1 MTARITDS
9 MASRSVLRDLGRS
22 YRALSLTQRQLSSG
36 KALNRPSDD
45 PFAVNRAI
53 TLRGELEGMRQYR
66 KNVNEGT
73 GWTTATEAA
82 LTRMADVIQR
92 ARELL
97 IDGGNDS
104 NGQVAREAIATEIDQ
119 LTESLKQEA
128 NATYE
133 GRYVFAGT
141 ATETKPYELGAIDAY
156 AGNGGAVA
164 RVLGAG
170 VSVNVNVGALN
181 LLGEGQGAA
190 DDKLL
195 DVMRDIAE
203 NLRGGTAADAE
214 ALRGTDLERLDANLD
229 EISRVRAVVGATA
242 NRLTAAGSR
251 LEELE
256 ESGLDLL
263 SKTEDADIAETLI
276 AYSTQRNV
284 YEAALK
290 AGANIVQ
297 MSLLDFLR

>member
-1 MTARITDS
+1 MSTRITDS
-9 MASRSVLRDLGRS
+9 MASRSVLRDLTRS
-22 YRALSLTQRQLSSG
+22 YGALSRTQRQLSSG

-53 TLRGELEGMRQYR
+53 ALRGDLEGMRQYR
-66 KNVNEGT
+66 KNVNEGS

-82 LTRMADVIQR
+82 LSRFTDVLQR

-97 IDGGNDS
+97 VDGGNDS

-133 GRYVFAGT
+133 GRHVFAGT
-141 ATETKPYELGAIDAY
+141 ATETAPYELGPVDGY
-156 AGNGGAVA
+156 AGNAGSVT
-164 RVLGAG
+164 RVIGAG
-170 VSVNVNVGALN
+170 VAVDVNVSAQN

-190 DDKLL
+190 DNKLL

-214 ALRGTDLERLDANLD
+214 ALRGTDLQRLDSNLD
-229 EISRVRAVVGATA
+229 ELSRVRAVVGATA
-242 NRLTAAGSR
+242 NRLTAAGTR
-251 LEELE
+251 LDELE

-263 SKTEDADIAETLI
+263 SKTEDADMAETLVK
-276 AYSTQRNV
+276 YSNQRNV

-290 AGANIVQ
+290 AGSNIVQ
-297 MSLLDFLR
+297 MSLLDFLN

>member
-1 MTARITDS
+1 MGTRITDS
-9 MASRSVLRDLGRS
+9 MAQRSVLRDLNNAFS
-22 YRALSLTQRQLSSG
+22 ELSRTQRHLSSG
-36 KALNRPSDD
+36 KQLNRPADD

-53 TLRGELEGMRQYR
+53 SIRGELEGMRQYG
-66 KNVNEGT
+66 KNVNEGI

-82 LTRMADVIQR
+82 LTKITDVVQR

-97 IDGGNDS
+97 VDGGNDS

-133 GRYVFAGT
+133 GRHVFAGT
-141 ATETKPYELGAIDAY
+141 ATETAPYALGPVDTY
-156 AGNGGAVA
+156 AGNGATVA
-164 RVLGAG
+164 RVIGAG
-170 VSVNVNVGALN
+170 VSVTVNVSAQN

-190 DDKLL
+190 DNKLL
-195 DVMRDIAE
+195 NVMRDISE
-203 NLRGGTAADAE
+203 NLRGGTPADAE
-214 ALRGTDLERLDANLD
+214 ALRGTDLERLDTNLD

-242 NRLTAAGSR
+242 NRLEAAGTR

-263 SKTEDADIAETLI
+263 SKTEDADMAETLVK
-276 AYSTQRNV
+276 YSTQQNA

>member
-1 MTARITDS
+1 MATRITDS
-9 MASRSVLRDLGRS
+9 MAQRSVLRDLGAAFRD
-22 YRALSLTQRQLSSG
+22 LSLTQRRLSSG
-36 KALNRPSDD
+36 KQLNRPADD

-53 TLRGELEGMRQYR
+53 ALRGELEGMRQYR
-66 KNVNEGT
+66 KNVNEGI

-97 IDGGNDS
+97 VDGGNDS

-133 GRYVFAGT
+133 GRHVFAGT
-141 ATETKPYELGAIDAY
+141 ATETTPYALGPVDAY
-156 AGNGGAVA
+156 AGNGAAVA
-164 RVLGAG
+164 RVIGVG
-170 VSVNVNVGALN
+170 VSVNVNVSAQS

-195 DVMRDIAE
+195 DVLRDVAE
-203 NLRGGTAADAE
+203 NLRGGTPADAE
-214 ALRGTDLERLDANLD
+214 ALRGADLERLDANLD
-229 EISRVRAVVGATA
+229 ELSRVRAVVGATA
-242 NRLTAAGSR
+242 NRLEAASTR
-251 LEELE
+251 LDELE

-263 SKTEDADIAETLI
+263 SKTEDADIAETLVT
-276 AYSTQRNV
+276 YSTQRNV

>member
-1 MTARITDS
+1 MATRITDS
-9 MASRSVLRDLGRS
+9 MAQRSVLRDLSAAFRD
-22 YRALSLTQRQLSSG
+22 LSQTQRRLSSG
-36 KALNRPSDD
+36 KQLNRPADD

-53 TLRGELEGMRQYR
+53 ALRGELEGMRQYR

-97 IDGGNDS
+97 VDGGNDS

-133 GRYVFAGT
+133 GRHVFAGT
-141 ATETKPYELGAIDAY
+141 ATETAPYALGPVDAY
-156 AGNGGAVA
+156 AGNGAAVA
-164 RVLGAG
+164 RVIGAG
-170 VSVNVNVGALN
+170 VSVNVNVSAQN

-195 DVMRDIAE
+195 DVLRDMAE
-203 NLRGGTAADAE
+203 HLRGGTPADAE
-214 ALRGTDLERLDANLD
+214 ALRGADLERLDANLD
-229 EISRVRAVVGATA
+229 ELSRVRAVVGATA
-242 NRLTAAGSR
+242 NRLEAAATR
-251 LEELE
+251 LDELE

-263 SKTEDADIAETLI
+263 SKTEDADIAETLVM
-276 AYSTQRNV
+276 YSTQRNV

-297 MSLLDFLR
+297 VSLLDFLR